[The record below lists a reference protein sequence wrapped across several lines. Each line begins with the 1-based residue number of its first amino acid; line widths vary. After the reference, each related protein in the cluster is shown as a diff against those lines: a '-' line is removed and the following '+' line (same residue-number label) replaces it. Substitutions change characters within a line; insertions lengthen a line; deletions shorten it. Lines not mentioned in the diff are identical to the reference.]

1 MVDSSSSPLQA
12 QPGTRE
18 GDFARIDSRRS
29 KLPSQET
36 TSPSR
41 ERPKPDD
48 SKNCAC
54 RPNEIGHVTLA
65 ESSAATL
72 KLKSALSSLFQHVL
86 RPTWR
91 LPGQGCANVCFA
103 REVGCEASSHMTSF
117 LTYLILLVSILTIL
131 TSCTHK
137 SPLPLIS
144 ITQIATNPGIDAIR
158 SGFIDEMGR
167 LGYKEGQSIRYDLSN
182 AQGDIATAQTIAQK
196 MVSDSPRIIFAIS
209 TPSSQ
214 TVAQAIKGTNIPL
227 VFGAVTDP
235 IAAGLVE
242 SMDKPGRNITGTSD
256 KWPVKDQ
263 FALLLRLKPSVKR
276 IGLVFNPGEA
286 NAQSN
291 VDVVER
297 VTKELHL
304 TLVKVPVSNTG
315 EVQTAAASLVG
326 RCDAFYVP
334 ADNTVIDAMDAMV
347 RVSEQNKIPL
357 LPGVS
362 SGVQQ
367 GGFGTLGP
375 DYYDVGV
382 QSARLADQIL
392 RGRSA
397 GSIPVATAT
406 RFEYFFNVRSAKAT
420 GVNIPSDLLK
430 QAAKVYP

>member
-1 MVDSSSSPLQA
+1 VRKKSVFCFLLPL
-12 QPGTRE
+12 
-18 GDFARIDSRRS
+18 I
-29 KLPSQET
+29 
-36 TSPSR
+36 
-41 ERPKPDD
+41 
-48 SKNCAC
+48 
-54 RPNEIGHVTLA
+54 I
-65 ESSAATL
+65 
-72 KLKSALSSLFQHVL
+72 
-86 RPTWR
+86 
-91 LPGQGCANVCFA
+91 
-103 REVGCEASSHMTSF
+103 
-117 LTYLILLVSILTIL
+117 ILTIL
-131 TSCTHK
+131 ASCTHR

-158 SGFIDEMGR
+158 GGFIDEMGR
-167 LGYKEGQSIRYDLSN
+167 LGYKDGQTIRYDLSN
-182 AQGDIATAQTIAQK
+182 AQGDIATAQMIAQK
-196 MVSDSPRIIFAIS
+196 MVRDSPRIIFAIS

-291 VDVVER
+291 VEVVER

-326 RCDAFYVP
+326 RCDAYYVP

-392 RGRSA
+392 KGRNA

-406 RFEYFFNVRSAKAT
+406 KFEYFFNIRSAKAS
-420 GVNIPSDLLK
+420 GIDIPSDLLK
-430 QAAKVYP
+430 QASKVYQ